1 VIDALPLRALSR
13 LWGRINNEYNLPVWL
28 REPFYKSYSWLFKC
42 NLEEIE
48 NTDLKSYP
56 NLGSFFYRSLKPGV
70 RPIENATLVGSGY
83 DF

>member
-1 VIDALPLRALSR
+1 MIDALPLRALSR

-28 REPFYKSYSWLFKC
+28 RKPFYKSYSWFFKC

-56 NLGSFFYRSLKPGV
+56 NLGSFFYRSLKPGM